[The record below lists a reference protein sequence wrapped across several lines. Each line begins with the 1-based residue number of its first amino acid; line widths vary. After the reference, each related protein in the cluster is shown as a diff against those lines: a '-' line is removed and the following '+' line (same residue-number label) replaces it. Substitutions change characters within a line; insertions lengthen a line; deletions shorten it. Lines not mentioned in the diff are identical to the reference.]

1 MEQSTEEKIRYA
13 AEREF
18 MEKGFAGARIRDI
31 AANAGINLALLNYYF
46 RSKEKLYE
54 QIMTEKIDQLFSVIL
69 PTLNDKKTSL
79 LQKLHL
85 IAKHYC
91 HMLVN
96 EPTLPG
102 FVLSEMQ
109 NHPQRFANQ
118 ISITSKIMESDYLQ
132 QLRKADP
139 NIEPIHHLITYLGIL
154 LFPFLMRPVL
164 LASGTINQKLFIKRM
179 NERQK
184 NAPIW
189 MANLLGIPTAET
201 KKVRKNRTRTTKT
214 P

>member
-1 MEQSTEEKIRYA
+1 
-13 AEREF
+13 
-18 MEKGFAGARIRDI
+18 
-31 AANAGINLALLNYYF
+31 
-46 RSKEKLYE
+46 
-54 QIMTEKIDQLFSVIL
+54 
-69 PTLNDKKTSL
+69 
-79 LQKLHL
+79 
-85 IAKHYC
+85 
-91 HMLVN
+91 
-96 EPTLPG
+96 
-102 FVLSEMQ
+102 
-109 NHPQRFANQ
+109 
-118 ISITSKIMESDYLQ
+118 MESDYLQ